1 MSYTITTKDGITID
15 NIPDDIDPNSQELK
29 DRVAKIRADN
39 QMVAPVQIAPE
50 PDLTLNRVGEL
61 LSRGA
66 APAVAGATIGSVAGP
81 AGSLVGSMAVPIGD
95 ALNTIVN
102 ELSKGNTAVEN
113 YIRGLMG
120 REQTATPM
128 QLPMVSGMVSRGMEK
143 IGLGAEPT
151 STTER
156 VIEVGGAGFSGAG
169 TQLPAL
175 TKLAKEGASA
185 VTRNVAAQLAQ
196 APKTQVAVSAPASMV
211 AQTVTEATGSPIA
224 GMVAGATTGA
234 ASGLRP
240 RKIEAIPTAEQLKMQ
255 ATQAYDRANKA
266 GVVISPQSLKNTYP
280 IFTNAVK
287 EAGFDPDLHPQVN
300 IVLNRLAKENQNP
313 KTLQELDTLRRIV
326 RAPTKTFDNPDQQ
339 RVAYRLLDEF
349 DNYIANLSDK
359 DLAIPKKSLDLGK
372 FGVIEIEDAMSP
384 KVASKDAISSLK
396 EARSLYSKS
405 IKSDTI
411 ADLMERA
418 EITAGANYTQ
428 SGIENALRQELKSLA
443 KNKKRLAGFNQTE
456 KDAIIA
462 AAKGGNLQ
470 NFLRLVGKLAPT
482 SVISGGGAAGIGY
495 LAGGTT
501 GAIALPLIG
510 GAGRYAATQM
520 GLQNMRDI
528 QDLVALGRTPNV
540 IQSRT
545 GLVPQTSI
553 RGLLS
558 PQIIE
563 EELNQLN

>member
-1 MSYTITTKDGITID
+1 MDISKLSDQDLEALAKNDLSAMSDEGLRMI
-15 NIPDDIDPNSQELK
+15 SASS
-29 DRVAKIRADN
+29 AKS
-39 QMVAPVQIAPE
+39 APE
-50 PDLTLNRVGEL
+50 TDLTLNRVGEL

-156 VIEVGGAGFSGAG
+156 VIEVGGAGVSGAG

-175 TKLAKEGASA
+175 TKLAKEGAST

-224 GMVAGATTGA
+224 GMVAGTATGVA
-234 ASGLRP
+234 GGVRP
-240 RKIEAIPTAEQLKMQ
+240 KKLENIPTAQELKQQ
-255 ATQAYDRANKA
+255 ANMAYQRANES
-266 GVVISPQSLKNTYP
+266 GVVVKPASLQAKLPEFKNVLK
-280 IFTNAVK
+280 I
-287 EAGFDPDLHPQVN
+287 EGFDAQLHPQIKFV
-300 IVLNRLAKENQNP
+300 IERLETEINSP
-313 KTLQELDTLRRIV
+313 KTLQEMETLRRIV
-326 RAPTKTFDNPDQQ
+326 KSPTKQFDNPDQQ
-339 RVAYRLLDEF
+339 RIAYKLLEEY
-349 DNYIANLSDK
+349 DNYVSNLSK
-359 DLAIPKKSLDLGK
+359 NDLAPVQNPEKA
-372 FGVIEIEDAMSP
+372 FA
-384 KVASKDAISSLK
+384 SLK

-411 ADLMERA
+411 SDLIERA

-428 SGIENALRQELKSLA
+428 SGLENALRQELKSLA
-443 KNKKRLAGFNQTE
+443 KNPKRLNGFTKTE
-456 KDAIIA
+456 KEVIIS

-470 NFLRLVGKLAPT
+470 NFLRYVGKLAPT
-482 SVISGGGAAGIGY
+482 SVISGSGAVGLGY

-501 GAIALPLIG
+501 GAAALPLIG
-510 GAGRYAATQM
+510 GAGRYAATRM
-520 GLQNMRDI
+520 GMRNMRDI
-528 QDLVALGRTPNV
+528 QNLVALGREPSV
-540 IQSRT
+540 VQSPYS
-545 GLVPQTSI
+545 LVPQTAI

-558 PQIIE
+558 TPDATNRFIQE
-563 EELNQLN
+563 ENPLGF

>member
-1 MSYTITTKDGITID
+1 MANPFDQLEQTGANPFDQFDTK
-15 NIPDDIDPNSQELK
+15 P
-29 DRVAKIRADN
+29 
-39 QMVAPVQIAPE
+39 
-50 PDLTLNRVGEL
+50 LTANRVGEL

-66 APAVAGATIGSVAGP
+66 APAITGATAGAALGAPVGMAAPAALIGG
-81 AGSLVGSMAVPIGD
+81 MALPIGD

-128 QLPMVSGMVSRGMEK
+128 QLPMVSSMVSKGMEN

-151 STTER
+151 STGER
-156 VIEVGGAGFSGAG
+156 VIEAVGGGVASTGS
-169 TQLPAL
+169 QLPAL
-175 TKLAKEGASA
+175 TQLAKEGASA
-185 VTRNVAAQLAQ
+185 VTRNVAAQMAQ
-196 APKTQVAVSAPASMV
+196 APARQVAVSAPASAA
-211 AQTVTEATGSPIA
+211 AQAVTEATGSPIA
-224 GMVAGATTGA
+224 GMIAGATTGA
-234 ASGLRP
+234 AGGVRP
-240 RKIEAIPTAEQLKMQ
+240 RKTEVIPTAEQLKAQ

-266 GVVISPQSLKNTYP
+266 GVVISPQSLKDTYP
-280 IFTNAVK
+280 TFTNAVK

-300 IVLNRLAKENQNP
+300 VVLNRLAEENQAP

-339 RVAYRLLDEF
+339 RVAYKLLDEF

-359 DLAIPKKSLDLGK
+359 DLAVPKKSVDLGK
-372 FGVIEIEDAMSP
+372 YGVIEVEDAMSP
-384 KVASKDAISSLK
+384 KVASKDAINSLK

-428 SGIENALRQELKSLA
+428 SGLENALRQELKSLA

-470 NFLRLVGKLAPT
+470 NFLRYVGKLAPT
-482 SVISGGGAAGIGY
+482 SVIAGGGAVGLGY
-495 LAGGTT
+495 LAGGAT
-501 GAIALPLIG
+501 GAAVLPVIG
-510 GAGRYAATQM
+510 GAGRYAATRM
-520 GLQNMRDI
+520 GLQNMKDI
-528 QDLVALGRTPNV
+528 QDLVALGRTPTV
-540 IQSRT
+540 TQSRT
-545 GLVPQTSI
+545 GLVPQTAV

-563 EELNQLN
+563 EELNQLK

>member
-1 MSYTITTKDGITID
+1 MDLSKFS
-15 NIPDDIDPNSQELK
+15 DDDLLALQSN
-29 DRVAKIRADN
+29 
-39 QMVAPVQIAPE
+39 
-50 PDLTLNRVGEL
+50 DLTKISDSGLQLLQQSAAPKQQPLTTNRVGEL

-66 APAVAGATIGSVAGP
+66 APAITGATAGAALGAPVGMSAPAALIGG
-81 AGSLVGSMAVPIGD
+81 MAVPIGD

-128 QLPMVSGMVSRGMEK
+128 QLPMVSGMVSRGMEN

-151 STTER
+151 STAER
-156 VIEVGGAGFSGAG
+156 VIEAGGAGLSGAG

-175 TKLAKEGASA
+175 TQLAKEGASA
-185 VTRNVAAQLAQ
+185 VTRNVAAQMAK
-196 APKTQVAVSAPASMV
+196 APKSQVAVSAPASMV
-211 AQTVTEATGSPIA
+211 AQSVTEATGSPIA
-224 GMVAGATTGA
+224 GMVAGAATGA
-234 ASGLRP
+234 AGGVRP
-240 RKIEAIPTAEQLKMQ
+240 RKTEVIPTAEQLKAQ

-266 GVVISPQSLKNTYP
+266 GVVISPQSLKDTYP
-280 IFTNAVK
+280 TFTNVVK

-300 IVLNRLAKENQNP
+300 VVLNRLAEEGQTP
-313 KTLQELDTLRRIV
+313 KTLQEMDTLRRIV

-339 RVAYRLLDEF
+339 RVAYKLLDEF

-359 DLAIPKKSLDLGK
+359 DLAVPKKSVDLER
-372 FGVIEIEDAMSP
+372 FGVIEVEDAMSP
-384 KVASKDAISSLK
+384 KVASKDAVNSLK

-405 IKSDTI
+405 IKADTI
-411 ADLMERA
+411 ADLIERA

-428 SGIENALRQELKSLA
+428 SGLENALRQELKSLA

-470 NFLRLVGKLAPT
+470 NFLRYVGKLAPT
-482 SVISGGGAAGIGY
+482 SVIAGGGAVGLGY
-495 LAGGTT
+495 LAGGAT
-501 GAIALPLIG
+501 GAAVLPVIG
-510 GAGRYAATQM
+510 GAGQYAATRM
-520 GLQNMRDI
+520 GLQNMRNI
-528 QDLVALGRTPNV
+528 QDLVALGRTPTV
-540 IQSRT
+540 TQSRT
-545 GLVPQTSI
+545 GLVPQTAV

-563 EELNQLN
+563 EELNQLK

>member
-1 MSYTITTKDGITID
+1 MSYTITTRDGITID

-39 QMVAPVQIAPE
+39 QMDAPVEMAPE

-66 APAVAGATIGSVAGP
+66 TPTVAGATIGSVAGP
-81 AGSLVGSMAVPIGD
+81 AGALVGSMAVPIGD
-95 ALNTIVN
+95 ALNAVVN

-128 QLPMVSGMVSRGMEK
+128 QLPMVSSMVSRGMEK
-143 IGLGAEPT
+143 IGMGAEPT

-156 VIEVGGAGFSGAG
+156 VIEAGGSGLSGVG

-175 TKLAKEGASA
+175 TQLAKEGASA
-185 VTRNVAAQLAQ
+185 VTRNVASQMAQ

-211 AQTVTEATGSPIA
+211 AQSVTEATGSPIA

-234 ASGLRP
+234 AGGLRP
-240 RKIEAIPTAEQLKMQ
+240 KKLENIPTAQELKQQ
-255 ATQAYDRANKA
+255 ANMAYQRANES
-266 GVVISPQSLKNTYP
+266 GVVVKPASLQAKLPEFKNVLK
-280 IFTNAVK
+280 I
-287 EAGFDPDLHPQVN
+287 EGFDAQLHPQIKFV
-300 IVLNRLAKENQNP
+300 IERLETEINSP
-313 KTLQELDTLRRIV
+313 KTLQEMETLRRIV
-326 RAPTKTFDNPDQQ
+326 KSPTKQFDNPDQQ
-339 RVAYRLLDEF
+339 RIAYKLLEEY
-349 DNYIANLSDK
+349 DNYVSNLSK
-359 DLAIPKKSLDLGK
+359 NDLAPVQNPEKA
-372 FGVIEIEDAMSP
+372 FA
-384 KVASKDAISSLK
+384 SLK

-411 ADLMERA
+411 SDLIERA

-428 SGIENALRQELKSLA
+428 SGLENALRQELKSLA
-443 KNKKRLAGFNQTE
+443 KNPKRMNGFTKTE

-470 NFLRLVGKLAPT
+470 NFLRYVGKLAPT
-482 SVISGGGAAGIGY
+482 SVIAGGGAAGLGY

-520 GLQNMRDI
+520 GMRNMRDI
-528 QDLVALGRTPNV
+528 QNLVALGREPSV
-540 IQSRT
+540 VQSPYS
-545 GLVPQTSI
+545 LVPQTAI

-558 PQIIE
+558 TPDATNRFIQE
-563 EELNQLN
+563 ENPLGF

>member
-1 MSYTITTKDGITID
+1 MDLSKFS
-15 NIPDDIDPNSQELK
+15 DDDLLALQSN
-29 DRVAKIRADN
+29 
-39 QMVAPVQIAPE
+39 
-50 PDLTLNRVGEL
+50 DLTKISDSGLQLLQQSAAPKQQPLTTNRVGEL

-66 APAVAGATIGSVAGP
+66 APAITGATAGAALGAPVGMSAPAALIGG
-81 AGSLVGSMAVPIGD
+81 MAVPIGD

-128 QLPMVSGMVSRGMEK
+128 QLPMVSSMVSRGMEN

-156 VIEVGGAGFSGAG
+156 VIEAGGAGLSGAG

-175 TKLAKEGASA
+175 TQLAKEGASA
-185 VTRNVAAQLAQ
+185 VTRNVAAQMAK
-196 APKTQVAVSAPASMV
+196 APKSQVAVSAPASMV
-211 AQTVTEATGSPIA
+211 AQSVTEATGSPIA
-224 GMVAGATTGA
+224 GMVAGAATGA
-234 ASGLRP
+234 AGGVRP
-240 RKIEAIPTAEQLKMQ
+240 RKTEAIPTAEQLKAQ

-266 GVVISPQSLKNTYP
+266 GVVISPQSLKDTYP
-280 IFTNAVK
+280 TFTNAVK

-300 IVLNRLAKENQNP
+300 VVLNRLAEEGQTP
-313 KTLQELDTLRRIV
+313 KTLQEMDTLRRIV

-339 RVAYRLLDEF
+339 RVAYKLLDEF

-359 DLAIPKKSLDLGK
+359 DLAVPKKSVDLGR
-372 FGVIEIEDAMSP
+372 FGVIEVEDAMSP
-384 KVASKDAISSLK
+384 KVASKDAINSLK

-405 IKSDTI
+405 IKADTI
-411 ADLMERA
+411 ADLIERA

-428 SGIENALRQELKSLA
+428 SGLENALRQELKSLA

-470 NFLRLVGKLAPT
+470 NFLRYVGKLAPT
-482 SVISGGGAAGIGY
+482 SVIAGGGAVGLGY
-495 LAGGTT
+495 LAGGAT
-501 GAIALPLIG
+501 GAAVLPVIG
-510 GAGRYAATQM
+510 GAGQYAATRM
-520 GLQNMRDI
+520 GMQNMRNI
-528 QDLVALGRTPNV
+528 QDLVALGRTPTV
-540 IQSRT
+540 TQSRT
-545 GLVPQTSI
+545 GLVPQTAV

-563 EELNQLN
+563 EELNQLK

>member
-1 MSYTITTKDGITID
+1 MDLSKFS
-15 NIPDDIDPNSQELK
+15 DDDLLALQSN
-29 DRVAKIRADN
+29 
-39 QMVAPVQIAPE
+39 
-50 PDLTLNRVGEL
+50 DLTKISDSGLQLLQQSTTPKQQPLTTNRVGEL

-66 APAVAGATIGSVAGP
+66 APTIAGATIGSVAGP

-120 REQTATPM
+120 REQTAKPM
-128 QLPMVSGMVSRGMEK
+128 QLPMVSSMVSKGMEN

-156 VIEVGGAGFSGAG
+156 VIEAGGAGLSGAG

-175 TKLAKEGASA
+175 TKLAKEGAST

-211 AQTVTEATGSPIA
+211 AQSVTEATGSPIA
-224 GMVAGATTGA
+224 GMVAGTATGA
-234 ASGLRP
+234 AGGVRP
-240 RKIEAIPTAEQLKMQ
+240 RKTEVIPTAEQLKTQ

-280 IFTNAVK
+280 TFTNAVK

-300 IVLNRLAKENQNP
+300 IVLNRLAEENQAP

-339 RVAYRLLDEF
+339 RVAYKLLDEF

-359 DLAIPKKSLDLGK
+359 DLAVPKKSVDLGK

-384 KVASKDAISSLK
+384 KVASKDAINSLK

-470 NFLRLVGKLAPT
+470 NFLRYVGKLAPT
-482 SVISGGGAAGIGY
+482 SVIAGGGAVGLGY
-495 LAGGTT
+495 LAGGAT
-501 GAIALPLIG
+501 GAAVLPVIG
-510 GAGRYAATQM
+510 GAGRYAATRM

-545 GLVPQTSI
+545 GLVPQTAI

-563 EELNQLN
+563 EELNQLK

>member
-1 MSYTITTKDGITID
+1 MANPFDQLEQTGGNPFDQFDTK
-15 NIPDDIDPNSQELK
+15 P
-29 DRVAKIRADN
+29 
-39 QMVAPVQIAPE
+39 
-50 PDLTLNRVGEL
+50 LTANRVGEL

-66 APAVAGATIGSVAGP
+66 APAITGATAGAALGAPVGMAAPAALIGG
-81 AGSLVGSMAVPIGD
+81 MAVPIGD

-128 QLPMVSGMVSRGMEK
+128 QLPMVSSTVSKGMEK

-156 VIEVGGAGFSGAG
+156 VIEAGGAGLAGTG

-175 TKLAKEGASA
+175 TQLAKEGASA
-185 VTRNVAAQLAQ
+185 VTRNVAAQMAK
-196 APKTQVAVSAPASMV
+196 APKSQVAVSAPASMV
-211 AQTVTEATGSPIA
+211 AQSVAEATGSPIA
-224 GMVAGATTGA
+224 GMVAGAATGA
-234 ASGLRP
+234 AGGVRP
-240 RKIEAIPTAEQLKMQ
+240 RKTEVIPTAEQLKAQ

-266 GVVISPQSLKNTYP
+266 GVVISPESLKNNYP
-280 IFTNAVK
+280 TFTNAVK

-300 IVLNRLAKENQNP
+300 VVLNRLAEENQAP

-339 RVAYRLLDEF
+339 RVAYKLLDEF

-359 DLAIPKKSLDLGK
+359 DLAVPKKSVDLGRY
-372 FGVIEIEDAMSP
+372 GVIEIEDAMSP
-384 KVASKDAISSLK
+384 KVASKDAINSLK

-411 ADLMERA
+411 ADLIERA

-428 SGIENALRQELKSLA
+428 SGLENALRQELKSLA

-470 NFLRLVGKLAPT
+470 NFLRYVGKLAPT
-482 SVISGGGAAGIGY
+482 SVIAGGGAVGLGY
-495 LAGGTT
+495 LAGGAT
-501 GAIALPLIG
+501 GAAVLPVIG
-510 GAGRYAATQM
+510 GAGQYAATRM
-520 GLQNMRDI
+520 GLQNMRNI
-528 QDLVALGRTPNV
+528 QDLVALGRTPTV
-540 IQSRT
+540 TQSRT
-545 GLVPQTSI
+545 GLVPQTAV

-563 EELNQLN
+563 EELNQLK

>member
-1 MSYTITTKDGITID
+1 MANPFDQLEQTGGNPFDQFDTK
-15 NIPDDIDPNSQELK
+15 P
-29 DRVAKIRADN
+29 
-39 QMVAPVQIAPE
+39 
-50 PDLTLNRVGEL
+50 LTANRVGEL

-66 APAVAGATIGSVAGP
+66 APAITGATAGAALGAPVGMAAPAALIGG
-81 AGSLVGSMAVPIGD
+81 MAVPIGD

-151 STTER
+151 STGER
-156 VIEVGGAGFSGAG
+156 VIEAVGGGVASTGS
-169 TQLPAL
+169 QLPAL
-175 TKLAKEGASA
+175 TQLAKEGASA
-185 VTRNVAAQLAQ
+185 VTRNVAAQMAQ
-196 APKTQVAVSAPASMV
+196 APARQVAVSAPASAA
-211 AQTVTEATGSPIA
+211 AQAVTEATGSPIA
-224 GMVAGATTGA
+224 GMIAGATTGA
-234 ASGLRP
+234 AGGVRP
-240 RKIEAIPTAEQLKMQ
+240 RKTEVIPTAEQLKAQ

-266 GVVISPQSLKNTYP
+266 GVVISPQSLKDTYP
-280 IFTNAVK
+280 TFTNAVK

-300 IVLNRLAKENQNP
+300 IVLNRLAEEGQAP

-339 RVAYRLLDEF
+339 RVAYKLLDEF

-359 DLAIPKKSLDLGK
+359 DLAVPKKSVDLGK
-372 FGVIEIEDAMSP
+372 YGVIEVEDAMSP
-384 KVASKDAISSLK
+384 KVASKDAINSLK

-428 SGIENALRQELKSLA
+428 SGLENALRQELKSLA

-470 NFLRLVGKLAPT
+470 NFLRYVGKLAPT
-482 SVISGGGAAGIGY
+482 SVIAGGGAVGLGY
-495 LAGGTT
+495 LAGGAT
-501 GAIALPLIG
+501 GAAVLPVIG
-510 GAGRYAATQM
+510 GAGRYAATRM
-520 GLQNMRDI
+520 GLQNMKDI
-528 QDLVALGRTPNV
+528 QDLVALGRTPTV
-540 IQSRT
+540 TQSRT
-545 GLVPQTSI
+545 GLVPQTAL

-563 EELNQLN
+563 EELNQLK